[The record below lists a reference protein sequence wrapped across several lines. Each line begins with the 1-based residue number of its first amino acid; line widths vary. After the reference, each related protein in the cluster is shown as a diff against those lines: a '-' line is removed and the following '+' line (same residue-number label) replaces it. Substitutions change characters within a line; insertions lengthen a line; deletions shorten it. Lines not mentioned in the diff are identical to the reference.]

1 MAFHPTGNYLL
12 SASEDS
18 TLKIF
23 DLLEGRPIYTLN
35 GHKGAVTAA
44 AFSAIG
50 TEFASGGSDEQVLLI
65 LCCCIFLLLYINL
78 PGKPVEIRHHIG
90 YQALPFTV
98 ERTIGVSR
106 RGISKPLA
114 TWLDDHSCEI
124 LPYANWEVQASFLQY
139 LRVGHLV
146 NVYFLAAFAPGGL
159 SLHHQWMNI

>member
-65 LCCCIFLLLYINL
+65 NTIAFLFFLYVNL
-78 PGKPVEIRHHIG
+78 PGKPIEIRQHIG

-98 ERTIGVSR
+98 ERTTGVS
-106 RGISKPLA
+106 
-114 TWLDDHSCEI
+114 
-124 LPYANWEVQASFLQY
+124 LQRY
-139 LRVGHLV
+139 K
-146 NVYFLAAFAPGGL
+146 
-159 SLHHQWMNI
+159 